1 MLRDMRLEGIGILI
15 VPVVIAASRRFYNA
29 NVRELNQLCAAF
41 PTNIVAR
48 LFKIQ
53 PSTFFQLDSDA
64 ERVVPRV

>member
-1 MLRDMRLEGIGILI
+1 MPFEGLGVLI
-15 VPVVIAASRRFYNA
+15 VPVAIAASRRFYNA

-41 PTNIVAR
+41 PTNIVAG
-48 LFKIQ
+48 LFQIQ